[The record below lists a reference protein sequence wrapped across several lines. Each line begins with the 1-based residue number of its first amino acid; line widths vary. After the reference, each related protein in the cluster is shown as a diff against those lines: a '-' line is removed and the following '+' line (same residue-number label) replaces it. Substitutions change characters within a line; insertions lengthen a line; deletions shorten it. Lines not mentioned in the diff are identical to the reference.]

1 MPSWA
6 WVVTYNGRNAG
17 AAYSF
22 QCPLGLELLLKGD
35 MARIMPELFQCPLG
49 LELLQIWI
57 YRVYSPWSFQC
68 PLGLELLLAS
78 YVCPVLHLLVSMPS
92 RAWVVTAR
100 MSNILNFSWCF
111 LCIPAIYRCILAYLP
126 IFFNQLSK
134 FLRCESP
141 STFLGTCLSHHYF
154 IIFLVT
160 NTNTL
165 LSGLYLI
172 STDLNSLYYEIPNM
186 VCQCP
191 LGLIPHFYRKML
203 YTDVFVNCRVNALS
217 GLYLISTVPLQKPRF
232 YAVSRACFCRYLSE
246 YSDNSCFSCMLTFWT
261 YLMRCTYPWHW
272 IKYSTNYNRCHPIFS
287 LSW

>member
-1 MPSWA
+1 MPSRA
-6 WVVTYNGRNAG
+6 WVVTEERFQADDNEHVSMPSRAWVVTSGLAG
-17 AAYSF
+17 
-22 QCPLGLELLLKGD
+22 PL
-35 MARIMPELFQCPLG
+35 A
-49 LELLQIWI
+49 
-57 YRVYSPWSFQC
+57 SWSFQC
-68 PLGLELLLAS
+68 PLGLELLPALVPSSPAS
-78 YVCPVLHLLVSMPS
+78 LSVSMPSRAWVVTFYSCDRFWIWHVSMPS

-141 STFLGTCLSHHYF
+141 STFLGTCLSHHSF

-186 VCQCP
+186 VSMP
-191 LGLIPHFYRKML
+191 
-203 YTDVFVNCRVNALS
+203 
-217 GLYLISTVPLQKPRF
+217 
-232 YAVSRACFCRYLSE
+232 SRAYTSFLQVGGRL
-246 YSDNSCFSCMLTFWT
+246 L
-261 YLMRCTYPWHW
+261 
-272 IKYSTNYNRCHPIFS
+272 
-287 LSW
+287 

>member
-1 MPSWA
+1 
-6 WVVTYNGRNAG
+6 
-17 AAYSF
+17 
-22 QCPLGLELLLKGD
+22 
-35 MARIMPELFQCPLG
+35 
-49 LELLQIWI
+49 
-57 YRVYSPWSFQC
+57 
-68 PLGLELLLAS
+68 
-78 YVCPVLHLLVSMPS
+78 MPS

-100 MSNILNFSWCF
+100 MPNILNFSWCF
-111 LCIPAIYRCILAYLP
+111 LCIPAIYRCILAHLP

-141 STFLGTCLSHHYF
+141 STFLGTCLSHHSF

-172 STDLNSLYYEIPNM
+172 SIDLNSLYYEIPNM
-186 VCQCP
+186 VSMP
-191 LGLIPHFYRKML
+191 SRA
-203 YTDVFVNCRVNALS
+203 YTSFLRGDEAYCRLLNSPGVNALS
-217 GLYLISTVPLQKPRF
+217 GLYIISTVPLQKPRF

-246 YSDNSCFSCMLTFWT
+246 YSDNSRFSCMLTFWT